1 MPMTYASNAKNKLFQ
16 PFFNRFRQIYRG
28 HRSSI
33 AENRELNFF
42 LIDVNKINNSLSDI
56 EETIDNIE
64 GNFIGNLNNLSDF
77 DISNDGLSYDLTPI
91 KVYYKDMSGLNTA
104 SEKNLVLSK
113 ANRLSAVLSRVE
125 KKVIRLENGR

>member
-1 MPMTYASNAKNKLFQ
+1 M
-16 PFFNRFRQIYRG
+16 
-28 HRSSI
+28 
-33 AENRELNFF
+33 
-42 LIDVNKINNSLSDI
+42 SDI

-64 GNFIGNLNNLSDF
+64 VNFIGNLNNLSDF

>member
-28 HRSSI
+28 YRSSI

-56 EETIDNIE
+56 EKTIDNIE

>member
-104 SEKNLVLSK
+104 LEKNLILSK

>member
-1 MPMTYASNAKNKLFQ
+1 MPMTYASKAKDKLFQ

-28 HRSSI
+28 YRSSI

-42 LIDVNKINNSLSDI
+42 LIDVNKINNSLSDM
-56 EETIDNIE
+56 EKTIDNIE

>member
-1 MPMTYASNAKNKLFQ
+1 MPMTYASKAKDKLFQ

-28 HRSSI
+28 YRSSI

-56 EETIDNIE
+56 EKTIDNIE

>member
-1 MPMTYASNAKNKLFQ
+1 LFQ

-28 HRSSI
+28 YRSSI

-42 LIDVNKINNSLSDI
+42 LIDINKINNSLSDI

>member
-1 MPMTYASNAKNKLFQ
+1 MPTTYASKAKNKLFQ
-16 PFFNRFRQIYRG
+16 PFFNRFRQTYRG
-28 HRSSI
+28 YRNSI

-42 LIDVNKINNSLSDI
+42 LIDVNKINNSLSDT
-56 EETIDNIE
+56 ETAIDNIE
-64 GNFIGNLNNLSDF
+64 NNFIGKLNNLSEY

-113 ANRLSAVLSRVE
+113 ANRLSAVLSRIE

>member
-28 HRSSI
+28 YRSSI

-77 DISNDGLSYDLTPI
+77 DVSNDGLSYDLTPI

-104 SEKNLVLSK
+104 LVKNLILSK

-125 KKVIRLENGR
+125 KKVIRLEKGR

>member
-1 MPMTYASNAKNKLFQ
+1 MPMTYASNAKNKLLQ

-28 HRSSI
+28 YRSSI

-64 GNFIGNLNNLSDF
+64 GNFIGNLNNLSDY

-91 KVYYKDMSGLNTA
+91 KVYYKDMGGLNTA
-104 SEKNLVLSK
+104 LEKNLILSK

>member
-1 MPMTYASNAKNKLFQ
+1 MPMTYVSNAKNKLFQ

-28 HRSSI
+28 YRSSI

-64 GNFIGNLNNLSDF
+64 GNFIGNLNNLSDY

-104 SEKNLVLSK
+104 LEKNLVLSK
-113 ANRLSAVLSRVE
+113 ANRLSAVLSRIE